1 MEDRIERLIE
11 SRMDSLDRRYMA
23 GQMTP
28 AEYEHETATIEQWAR
43 EMARLLDA

>member
-23 GQMTP
+23 GQMTA
-28 AEYEHETATIEQWAR
+28 AEYERETETIEQWAR
-43 EMARLLDA
+43 EMARLMDA